1 MIKLLCCFTDGKKQM
16 PRIYFNLDGKKYS
29 MVFAEE
35 GNDKFVVVSSE
46 SGITKKIIYEGYSIR
61 KKVTVRDFL
70 STVKELFA

>member
-1 MIKLLCCFTDGKKQM
+1 M